1 MENISAVEW
10 LLNEIIAKDW
20 WYLPESM
27 KQDII
32 DQAKEMEK
40 QQIKDAWDNG
50 VQWDNNES
58 SIRNSEQYYN
68 KIFK

>member
-32 DQAKEMEK
+32 EQAKAMEK
-40 QQIKDAWDNG
+40 EQIKDAWDNG